1 MIVRQF
7 LSWVRTAP
15 AGERAEATRALA
27 RAWLI
32 SDLSDDDRAAAEGG
46 LLLQLDDSSPLVRRA
61 MADVF
66 ARSASAPP
74 AIVRALSVDQP
85 SVAIPIL
92 EHSPLLIDADLVD
105 IVATGSCEVQCAV
118 ARRVHVP
125 VSVCAALAEVGS
137 AAAALELIENPG
149 ANIAPMSWDR
159 IVERHGHLAAIRE
172 SMLALE
178 DLPVVTRLALATKLS
193 NSLAR
198 FVVSRSWLNADRAG
212 RAVSDARDR
221 SIVDIAAHARDDD
234 MCSLVAH
241 LRATGQLTPGLILRA
256 LLSGNTELFDHAL
269 VELSGLPLSRVTALV
284 HDRGGAS
291 LPALLTRAGLPE
303 STFPAF
309 RAALEARDEIGF
321 VGTVGG
327 TTRLRRRMVERV
339 LTMCETAPAEVSE
352 PLLILLRRF
361 ATESAREEARVFC
374 DELVTEAAA
383 EPTRDEID
391 EMPVCEPEF
400 YEPEFREEFR
410 EPAPSIAFLSGSR
423 EENASNQ
430 NTRVLQRLREAVK
443 DFRPRFLDRWAFK
456 TQFDEREFDE
466 VEPDDARS
474 CEALLYE
481 AEPYEAEPYEAEP
494 YEIESYGIESY
505 ESELCEAGSYAVAS
519 YEPERLEPRFDEP
532 ASYESASRELSFGE
546 PKDSPRAYREPLL
559 SDLLAAA

>member
-125 VSVCAALAEVGS
+125 VPVCAALAEVGS

-193 NSLAR
+193 NSLAQ

-291 LPALLTRAGLPE
+291 LPALLARAGLPE

-339 LTMCETAPAEVSE
+339 LTMCETATAEVSE

-400 YEPEFREEFR
+400 YEPEFREEFL
-410 EPAPSIAFLSGSR
+410 EPAPSIALLSDVKSGLR

-430 NTRVLQRLREAVK
+430 NTRVLHRLREAVK
-443 DFRPRFLDRWAFK
+443 DFRPRFLDRLAFK
-456 TQFDEREFDE
+456 TKIDERELDE
-466 VEPDDARS
+466 IELDDTRS
-474 CEALLYE
+474 CEAL
-481 AEPYEAEPYEAEP
+481 PYEAEPYEVEP
-494 YEIESYGIESY
+494 YEIESYEIESY
-505 ESELCEAGSYAVAS
+505 EAELCEAGSFAVAS

-532 ASYESASRELSFGE
+532 ASYEAASRELSFDE
-546 PKDSPRAYREPLL
+546 PKDSPRPYREPLL